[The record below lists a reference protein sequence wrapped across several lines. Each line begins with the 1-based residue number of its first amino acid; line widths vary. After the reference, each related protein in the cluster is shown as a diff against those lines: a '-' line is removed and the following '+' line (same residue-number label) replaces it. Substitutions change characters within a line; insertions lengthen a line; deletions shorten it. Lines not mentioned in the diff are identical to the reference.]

1 MIPEK
6 LKEILKNTGVAAI
19 ATLGKDGPHLVNTWN
34 NYIKIS
40 ADGRLLIP
48 AGYMNRTEANVAYN
62 DKVLITL
69 NSRRVTGNHGPG
81 AGFLIKGTAS
91 FITSGPDYDLLK
103 AKFDWIRATLAV
115 TIDSAEQTW

>member
-19 ATLGKDGPHLVNTWN
+19 ATLGEDGPHLVNTWN

-81 AGFLIKGTAS
+81 AGFLIRGTAS

-103 AKFDWIRATLAV
+103 AKFDWIRATFAV
-115 TIDSAEQTW
+115 SIDFAEQTW

>member
-34 NYIKIS
+34 SYIKIS

-69 NSRRVTGNHGPG
+69 NSRKVTGNHGPG

-115 TIDSAEQTW
+115 SIDSAEQTW